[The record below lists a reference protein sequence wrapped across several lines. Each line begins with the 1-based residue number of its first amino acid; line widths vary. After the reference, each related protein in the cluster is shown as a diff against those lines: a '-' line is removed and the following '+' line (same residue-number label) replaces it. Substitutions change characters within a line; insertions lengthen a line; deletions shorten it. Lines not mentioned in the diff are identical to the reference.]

1 MPLIAV
7 FVWLCADRRTAKGT
21 EVFVGGLPRSATEST
36 LREVGLL
43 LLFLLVC
50 SLPTRDRRLLL
61 CTISS
66 LMVLKILDIQ
76 RLNQTCICCIW
87 AGL

>member
-50 SLPTRDRRLLL
+50 SLPT
-61 CTISS
+61 
-66 LMVLKILDIQ
+66 
-76 RLNQTCICCIW
+76 
-87 AGL
+87 